1 MNNNYSQK
9 ESINCFVYT
18 MKLKNVWESLRNSV
32 NSLCLFSIINLFVL
46 NSFMLGTV
54 FFFEKQK
61 IFGGGGDDG
70 VVIVI
75 LIQVIAMLLMFKW
88 LIT

>member
-1 MNNNYSQK
+1 MIILKKNLK
-9 ESINCFVYT
+9 IVFLYT

-54 FFFEKQK
+54 FFFFEKQK
-61 IFGGGGDDG
+61 IFCGGGDDGDGG

-75 LIQVIAMLLMFKW
+75 LIQVISMLLMFK
-88 LIT
+88 